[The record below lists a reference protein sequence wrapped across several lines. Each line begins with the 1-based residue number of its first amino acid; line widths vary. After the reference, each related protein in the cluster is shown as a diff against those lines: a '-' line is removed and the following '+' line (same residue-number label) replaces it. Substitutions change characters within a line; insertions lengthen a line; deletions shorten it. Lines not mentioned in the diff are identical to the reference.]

1 MSSFD
6 RDKFYKRIGFDP
18 EQQDDQECIM
28 VAELLTSEYGSTGL
42 ADKEEIAL
50 EKVKQ
55 FSYEKAT
62 SNMKIDYKAF
72 CEKQGVLDE
81 DKMLHMMEQRQL
93 TTQEIE

>member
-1 MSSFD
+1 
-6 RDKFYKRIGFDP
+6 
-18 EQQDDQECIM
+18 M

-55 FSYEKAT
+55 FSYEEAT

-72 CEKQGVLDE
+72 CEK
-81 DKMLHMMEQRQL
+81 
-93 TTQEIE
+93 